1 MKSKFLMFILL
12 SFLSKS
18 IRAQTYFAL
27 TPVLG
32 IGTSFSKIKSDDSF
46 SAKNNFASVF
56 TRYGFLLNFH
66 KNKIGLSSGITLS
79 RSLNVNFSYKHN
91 IFSNSIYVFAVPILL
106 SYDSKEFNLFYIKN
120 NRPYMEDEEEN
131 VKSNFFLMSFK
142 LRPFAG
148 INIDFV
154 DRMSEDTVINKGYDY
169 TETLQYSILNNNG
182 LSSIFGFTVQFLQ
195 KGKER
200 LALNFYFNQGLT
212 KYLSANYTYTENNN
226 TQTTSVVSKGSYIS
240 IGLSYPINIWD
251 LEKRKVIKGKF

>member
-1 MKSKFLMFILL
+1 MKRIFLMPLVFC
-12 SFLSKS
+12 FLVQT
-18 IRAQTYFAL
+18 IRAQTYFTV

-46 SAKNNFASVF
+46 SAKNNFASFF

-79 RSLNVNFSYKHN
+79 RSLNVNFSNKNN
-91 IFSNSIYVFAVPILL
+91 IFLNSIYVFAVPIIL

-120 NRPYMEDEEEN
+120 NRPFMEDEEGN

-148 INIDFV
+148 LNV
-154 DRMSEDTVINKGYDY
+154 DYTDRLSQDTITNKGY
-169 TETLQYSILNNNG
+169 TETLQYTLLNNNG
-182 LSSIFGFTVQFLQ
+182 LSAIFGFTVQFLQ

-200 LALNFYFNQGLT
+200 LALSFYFNQGLT
-212 KYLSANYTYTENNN
+212 KYLNANYIYTENNSS
-226 TQTTSVVSKGSYIS
+226 QTTNIVSKGTYIS
-240 IGLSYPINIWD
+240 VGLSYPIKVWD
-251 LEKRKVIKGKF
+251 IEKRKY